1 MRQRAPVPVLY
12 GEARVVVIFTF
23 QSLVGAAS
31 RWLIYASDHTG
42 LHSDFCGM
50 SYERRH
56 TRRTRTGHAVPGS
69 KQAAKNANREAEAE
83 GLVVRGRV
91 WHYHDT
97 AFKVRLQN
105 TAAGWCYQVY
115 RWFKGDQLMAE
126 GPPSPSA
133 QAAVIDGMVWVE
145 NQTANPE

>member
-1 MRQRAPVPVLY
+1 MSDDIQGAQERDTQFQ
-12 GEARVVVIFTF
+12 AR
-23 QSLVGAAS
+23 
-31 RWLIYASDHTG
+31 
-42 LHSDFCGM
+42 
-50 SYERRH
+50 
-56 TRRTRTGHAVPGS
+56 S
-69 KQAAKNANREAEAE
+69 KQLKTPIEKLRRK
-83 GLVVRGRV
+83 GWSRVRGRV